1 MTKEKELTK
10 TIVKLGQVKDK
21 RIENEISPVKTINAR
36 LNNKLL
42 YVVLF
47 SHRYIDLD
55 LVFRENKYTIE
66 DIFSSHSSWKFFLFQ
81 KSVALFNSRGISLCI
96 VQALSA
102 SCKWKLVRVNK
113 RHALCTLSITE
124 YIYFRLFT
132 RTILL
137 CVKKKRKK
145 KYDIFSNFPNWPD
158 ILLSDRKL
166 SFIILFRVKRRTK

>member
-36 LNNKLL
+36 LNNKFL

-66 DIFSSHSSWKFFLFQ
+66 DISFPAIAVGNFFCFE
-81 KSVALFNSRGISLCI
+81 KA
-96 VQALSA
+96 
-102 SCKWKLVRVNK
+102 
-113 RHALCTLSITE
+113 
-124 YIYFRLFT
+124 
-132 RTILL
+132 
-137 CVKKKRKK
+137 
-145 KYDIFSNFPNWPD
+145 
-158 ILLSDRKL
+158 
-166 SFIILFRVKRRTK
+166 

>member
-10 TIVKLGQVKDK
+10 TIVKLGQVKGK

-55 LVFRENKYTIE
+55 LMFRENKYTIE

-145 KYDIFSNFPNWPD
+145 KIRYFF
-158 ILLSDRKL
+158 KL
-166 SFIILFRVKRRTK
+166 SKLARYTFIGS

>member
-42 YVVLF
+42 YFYFVVLF

-66 DIFSSHSSWKFFLFQ
+66 DISFPTIAVGNFFCFE
-81 KSVALFNSRGISLCI
+81 KA
-96 VQALSA
+96 
-102 SCKWKLVRVNK
+102 
-113 RHALCTLSITE
+113 
-124 YIYFRLFT
+124 
-132 RTILL
+132 
-137 CVKKKRKK
+137 
-145 KYDIFSNFPNWPD
+145 
-158 ILLSDRKL
+158 
-166 SFIILFRVKRRTK
+166 

>member
-10 TIVKLGQVKDK
+10 TIVKLGQVKGK

-66 DIFSSHSSWKFFLFQ
+66 DISFPTIAVGNFFCFE
-81 KSVALFNSRGISLCI
+81 KA
-96 VQALSA
+96 
-102 SCKWKLVRVNK
+102 
-113 RHALCTLSITE
+113 
-124 YIYFRLFT
+124 
-132 RTILL
+132 
-137 CVKKKRKK
+137 
-145 KYDIFSNFPNWPD
+145 
-158 ILLSDRKL
+158 
-166 SFIILFRVKRRTK
+166 

>member
-55 LVFRENKYTIE
+55 LVFRENKYTI
-66 DIFSSHSSWKFFLFQ
+66 DISFPAIAVGNFFCF
-81 KSVALFNSRGISLCI
+81 
-96 VQALSA
+96 
-102 SCKWKLVRVNK
+102 
-113 RHALCTLSITE
+113 
-124 YIYFRLFT
+124 
-132 RTILL
+132 
-137 CVKKKRKK
+137 KKA
-145 KYDIFSNFPNWPD
+145 
-158 ILLSDRKL
+158 
-166 SFIILFRVKRRTK
+166 

>member
-10 TIVKLGQVKDK
+10 TIVKLGQVKGK

-66 DIFSSHSSWKFFLFQ
+66 DISFPAIAVGNFFCFE
-81 KSVALFNSRGISLCI
+81 KA
-96 VQALSA
+96 
-102 SCKWKLVRVNK
+102 
-113 RHALCTLSITE
+113 
-124 YIYFRLFT
+124 
-132 RTILL
+132 
-137 CVKKKRKK
+137 
-145 KYDIFSNFPNWPD
+145 
-158 ILLSDRKL
+158 
-166 SFIILFRVKRRTK
+166 

>member
-66 DIFSSHSSWKFFLFQ
+66 DISFPAIAVGNFFCFE
-81 KSVALFNSRGISLCI
+81 KA
-96 VQALSA
+96 
-102 SCKWKLVRVNK
+102 
-113 RHALCTLSITE
+113 
-124 YIYFRLFT
+124 
-132 RTILL
+132 
-137 CVKKKRKK
+137 
-145 KYDIFSNFPNWPD
+145 
-158 ILLSDRKL
+158 
-166 SFIILFRVKRRTK
+166 